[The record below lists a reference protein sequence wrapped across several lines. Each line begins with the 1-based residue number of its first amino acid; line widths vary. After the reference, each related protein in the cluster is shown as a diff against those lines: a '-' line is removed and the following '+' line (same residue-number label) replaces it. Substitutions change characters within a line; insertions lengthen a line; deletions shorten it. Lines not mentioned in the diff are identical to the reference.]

1 MKTGRTM
8 TAATRGPLAS
18 RIVVWIF
25 SVVFVFGGLASGAL
39 AAACPGEKL
48 VKSAAA
54 SFAAAKRANS
64 AAAFSAAISRYADV
78 NSLALYAL
86 GPYRKNLPASRRAS
100 YISQT
105 RAYMGRFMKK
115 HANRIVQTNLQVIS
129 CSGDIIK
136 TSNGEREISWRVSNG
151 RIRDVGSGGIWLA
164 VQMRSKFVRIIRNG
178 GGDIQAIF
186 DMID

>member
-1 MKTGRTM
+1 M
-8 TAATRGPLAS
+8 TAATRGPQFCRLILPAM
-18 RIVVWIF
+18 IWLF
-25 SVVFVFGGLASGAL
+25 ALCGFASGVQ
-39 AAACPGEKL
+39 AAACPGENL
-48 VKSAAA
+48 VRSAAA

-78 NSLALYAL
+78 NALALYAL
-86 GPYRKNLPASRRAS
+86 GPYRKNLPDSRRAA
-100 YISQT
+100 YLSQT

-115 HANRIVQTNLQVIS
+115 HSHRIVQTNLKVVS
-129 CSGDIIK
+129 CSGGIIK
-136 TSNGEREISWRVSNG
+136 TSNGEREISWRVSGG

-178 GGDIQAIF
+178 GGNIQAIF

>member
-1 MKTGRTM
+1 M
-8 TAATRGPLAS
+8 TAATRGPRLSRLLLPTLIWIIAACGFIGTAQAAS
-18 RIVVWIF
+18 
-25 SVVFVFGGLASGAL
+25 
-39 AAACPGEKL
+39 CPGENL
-48 VKSAAA
+48 VRSAAA

-86 GPYRKNLPASRRAS
+86 GPYRKNLPDSRRAA
-100 YISQT
+100 YLSQT

-115 HANRIVQTNLQVIS
+115 HAHRIVQTNLKVVS
-129 CSGDIIK
+129 CSGGIIK
-136 TSNGEREISWRVSNG
+136 TSNGEREISWRVSG
-151 RIRDVGSGGIWLA
+151 GKIRDVGSGGIWLA

-178 GGDIQAIF
+178 GGNIQAIF